1 MTLASLGNNNTEAN
15 TGALENKPVNY
26 HENTTGYLVYPSPN
40 PTNQEKKLPA
50 IVMLHENKG
59 LNDYI
64 KDSADILLP
73 SKDMLYWQ
81 LISFKGKLPLI
92 RIGQGY

>member
-50 IVMLHENKG
+50 IVMIHENKG

-64 KDSADILLP
+64 KDSADILV
-73 SKDMLYWQ
+73 Q
-81 LISFKGKLPLI
+81 
-92 RIGQGY
+92 QGYVVLAVDLFQGEITTD